1 MSGREVCQWHKTY
14 WSCKTGVREEFK
26 VEIGL
31 LQGDGLADEVR
42 WPFSDPFLL
51 TIKKHVR
58 HFGQLEFVAQLFTL
72 SQD

>member
-14 WSCKTGVREEFK
+14 WSRKTVVREEFK

-42 WPFSDPFLL
+42 WESLTLFL
-51 TIKKHVR
+51 
-58 HFGQLEFVAQLFTL
+58 
-72 SQD
+72 